1 MKIVFDT
8 NVILSAYLTRGLACT
23 MFEHCLEEHEII
35 ISTQILAEL
44 ESRLQQKLKIPRE
57 KASAMLNLLRI
68 ACQVSAISEVDP
80 SSCRDQSDL
89 HILGL
94 AENSKADI
102 IISGDDDLLCI
113 RAFQGIPIWS
123 PRQFWEMERKNDPR
137 LLGRM
142 EKGTSKKIHEKSP
155 GKYGTPQKK
164 RGEKTK
170 E

>member
-23 MFEHCLEEHEII
+23 VFEHCLEEHEII

-44 ESRLQQKLKIPRE
+44 ESRLQQKLKISQER
-57 KASAMLNLLRI
+57 ASAMLNLLSI
-68 ACQVSAISEVDP
+68 ACQISAISEVDP
-80 SSCRDQSDL
+80 SCCRDQSDL

-94 AENSKADI
+94 AHHSKADI
-102 IISGDDDLLCI
+102 IVSGDDDLLSI
-113 RAFQGIPIWS
+113 RSFQGIPILS
-123 PRQFWEMERKNDPR
+123 PRRFWDMERKNDPN

-142 EKGTSKKIHEKSP
+142 EKGASKKIHDTNPEK
-155 GKYGTPQKK
+155 YEAPQKSAAK
-164 RGEKTK
+164 KNK